1 MNRNKRLLGLANMH
15 NEFSDSIS
23 SDSEVSY
30 KYLSEQGM
38 NPEEILTEGFQKI
51 NSYLLT
57 KKATQNRNAMEAL
70 LEKATIRIRKFIE
83 ENEHKSKDILIKMLM
98 EKSPAFQFRNL
109 EQITDDDIREVLAD
123 VDLIKF
129 LEGTEKL

>member
-15 NEFSDSIS
+15 NELSDSIS

-30 KYLSEQGM
+30 KYLSEQGI
-38 NPEEILTEGFQKI
+38 NPEEILSEGIQKI

-57 KKATQNRNAMEAL
+57 KKATQNRHAMEAL
-70 LEKATIRIRKFIE
+70 LEKATSLIRKFIE
-83 ENEHKSKDILIKMLM
+83 ENEHKSKDVLIKMLL